1 MKTKT
6 LMWQWGVNII
16 LALIACSCILPFV
29 LLITSSI
36 TDEQEIY
43 RHGYSLFP
51 EKISF
56 AAYTY
61 LLQDAGKIMQAFGI
75 TIIITVVGTVT
86 GLILI
91 ALLAYPLS
99 RSHLPWRNFWSF
111 FVFFTMLFHGGLV
124 PTYLVYTQVF
134 DMKNTIWALIVPGL
148 LMNAFYVM
156 LMRTFFATSIP
167 EPVIESAKIDGAG
180 EFGTFIKIVL
190 PLSLPILATV
200 GLFQIIN
207 YWNDWFNGM
216 IYITDSKL
224 FSLQNLLNRIL
235 LDIQFLA
242 SGNFGNSQADLAA
255 SAPMETVRMAMAV
268 IGVVPILVAYPFF
281 QKYFVK
287 GLTVGAVKG

>member
-1 MKTKT
+1 MKTRN
-6 LMWQWGVNII
+6 LMWQWGINSI
-16 LALIACSCILPFV
+16 LMLTACVCILPFV
-29 LLITSSI
+29 LLLTSSI
-36 TDEQEIY
+36 TDEQAIY
-43 RHGYSLFP
+43 QHGYSFFP

-56 AAYTY
+56 AAYEY
-61 LLQDAGKIMQAFGI
+61 LLNDASGILHAYGI
-75 TIIITVVGTVT
+75 TIFITVVGTAC
-86 GLILI
+86 GLVLT

-99 RSHLPWRNFWSF
+99 RPNLPFRNLWSF
-111 FVFFTMLFHGGLV
+111 FVFFTMLFNGGLV
-124 PTYLVYTQVF
+124 PTYLVYTQLL

-156 LMRTFFATSIP
+156 LMRTFFVTSIP

-180 EFGTFIKIVL
+180 ELGTFIRIVL

-200 GLFQIIN
+200 GLFQSIN

-216 IYITDSKL
+216 IYVTDSSL

-242 SGNFGNSQADLAA
+242 SSNFGSSQADV
-255 SAPMETVRMAMAV
+255 SSNAPMETVRMAMAV
-268 IGVVPILVAYPFF
+268 IGVIPIVVAYPFF
-281 QKYFVK
+281 QRFFVK